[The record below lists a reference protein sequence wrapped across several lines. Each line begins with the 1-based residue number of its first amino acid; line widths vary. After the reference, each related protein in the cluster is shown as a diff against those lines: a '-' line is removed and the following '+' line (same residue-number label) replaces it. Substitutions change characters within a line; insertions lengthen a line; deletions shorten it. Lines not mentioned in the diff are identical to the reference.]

1 MKENRKLEFKE
12 SITNTFLKTV
22 SAFANYDGGTILF
35 GVDDNGKV
43 VGLEDLDQQCL
54 DIENRINDS
63 IKPKPDY
70 SISTNN
76 SEKTISLDV
85 ESGIHKPYLYRAKA
99 YKRSDTA
106 TVEVDEIELTRLILE
121 GKHMAYEELPSRQ
134 QDLSFS
140 VLEKGLVE
148 QRGIT
153 RCDKDILNTL
163 SL

>member
-43 VGLEDLDQQCL
+43 VGLENLDQQCL

-76 SEKTISLDV
+76 IE
-85 ESGIHKPYLYRAKA
+85 KPYRLTLKVA
-99 YKRSDTA
+99 YINHIY
-106 TVEVDEIELTRLILE
+106 IEQKLTNVVIQLLL
-121 GKHMAYEELPSRQ
+121 K
-134 QDLSFS
+134 
-140 VLEKGLVE
+140 
-148 QRGIT
+148 
-153 RCDKDILNTL
+153 
-163 SL
+163 